1 MVGLYLQGNHMN
13 TQGMRLLMQ
22 GAWPQLQYL
31 ELTHNMLNEGVYA
44 VLEVRSWQQRAG
56 IVVSDVKSP

>member
-1 MVGLYLQGNHMN
+1 MN